1 MAEFTMTVNLD
12 NAAFEDDPSELVR
25 IIKKVARMVEDGQ
38 EGNFLNDING
48 NKVGSFLIEKDEDE
62 DEVFLPPS

>member
-62 DEVFLPPS
+62 DEDE